1 MPEPGKPKDVAGRSP
16 AIPPATAAWCG
27 LALLVLTAVACLVL
41 FWASVSGGRP
51 PNQPVQPLIGL
62 GVLCGVV
69 LLLTS
74 IAGLVLLY
82 QALGLA
88 QPSAAFGMP
97 DGSVR
102 ALLALGLVVVFVSV
116 ASWAVFDE
124 HFSEGTKQ
132 ILAISG
138 TSLSTVIGFYFG
150 AKSSADVARL
160 AGQIRAP
167 GRDGTTGPTPPSQP
181 PDPAE
186 LARKVRAIRSLA
198 EATKAKQAGITD
210 PSIDTLEAQIAA
222 QSGASP
228 LDTPDLTRARMAFQR
243 MTTTAAACATDAD
256 RAEAALKDIEAAPGD
271 LAKLAP
277 PAARIEQ
284 LGADAATSNHDFE
297 TAFEDFKAARD
308 ALLRRIAKG

>member
-1 MPEPGKPKDVAGRSP
+1 MPDAGKPKDVTARSP

-27 LALLVLTAVACLVL
+27 LALLVLTALACLGL

-97 DGSVR
+97 EGSVR

-150 AKSSADVARL
+150 AKSSADVERL
-160 AGQIRAP
+160 ARQIRAP
-167 GRDGTTGPTPPSQP
+167 GRDGISGPAPPSEP

-186 LARKVRAIRSLA
+186 LARKVRALRSLA
-198 EATKAKQAGITD
+198 EGAKTKLAGIGD
-210 PSIDTLEAQIAA
+210 PSIGTLEAEIAA
-222 QSGASP
+222 RGGASP
-228 LDTPDLTRARMAFQR
+228 PDAPDLDRARTSFQR
-243 MTTTAAACATDAD
+243 MTATASACATDAD
-256 RAEAALKDIEAAPGD
+256 RAEAALKDMEAARGD
-271 LAKLAP
+271 QAKLATV
-277 PAARIEQ
+277 AARIEQ
-284 LGADAATSNHDFE
+284 LGADAATANHDFE
-297 TAFEDFKAARD
+297 TAFDDFKAARD